1 MKTIQREKTI
11 VNTYD
16 VYVANDGTEFND
28 KAECEKYEKS
38 AIGVVN
44 ARYKALVVDTHSE
57 YSAFQIGCDDN
68 LVQIVKVRSEKDID
82 TVVQMFMLIER
93 CDIKSDRV
101 GEAEKIVRRAFE
113 ENDILFV
120 NRGYDDDCFWLM
132 GTCNS
137 LKEGIDSLAK
147 ECATKND

>member
-44 ARYKALVVDTHSE
+44 ARYKVLIVKTCSE
-57 YSAFQIGCDDN
+57 YSAFQVGCDDN
-68 LVQIVKVRSEKDID
+68 SVEFVKINTEKDID
-82 TVVQMFMLIER
+82 TVLQMFMLVER
-93 CDIKSDRV
+93 CDKDSGR
-101 GEAEKIVRRAFE
+101 GEAAEKIARRALDE
-113 ENDILFV
+113 HDILFI
-120 NRGYDDDCFWLM
+120 NRSYDDDCFWLM

>member
-38 AIGVVN
+38 AIGVLNV
-44 ARYKALVVDTHSE
+44 RYKALIVKTCSE
-57 YSAFQIGCDDN
+57 YSAFNIGCDDN
-68 LVQIVKVRSEKDID
+68 NVEFVRIRTEKDID
-82 TVVQMFMLIER
+82 TVLQMLMLIEC
-93 CDIKSDRV
+93 CDKNSVRV
-101 GEAEKIVRRAFE
+101 EAAEKMARRAFE
-113 ENDILFV
+113 ENDILFI
-120 NRGYDDDCFWLM
+120 NRSYDDECLWLM
-132 GTCNS
+132 GTSNS
-137 LKEGIDSLAK
+137 LKEGIDSLVK